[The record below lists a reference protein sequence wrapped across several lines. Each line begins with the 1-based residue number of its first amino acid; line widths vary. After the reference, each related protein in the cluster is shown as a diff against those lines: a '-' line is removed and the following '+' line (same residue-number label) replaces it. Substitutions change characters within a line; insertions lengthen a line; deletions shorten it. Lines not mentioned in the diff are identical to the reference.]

1 VTKKVLNALV
11 HRSYMGAMTQIRVYD
26 DKLNVWNAGE
36 LPKEIS
42 IEQLMKAHPSIPRN
56 PLIADVCYLAGY
68 IDTWGRGIQKIVS
81 ACRESGL
88 NEPQFE
94 DVFGGLRVTLTGG
107 RSKAT
112 LKTAAKTGSE
122 KSSETVSAEMS
133 GKMSGK
139 VSGKMSG
146 KVLQLLL
153 QNPQLSIP
161 ELAAAMGKTT
171 RTVERIIRL
180 LREEGHLKRIGP
192 AKGGYWQVITNDED

>member
-1 VTKKVLNALV
+1 
-11 HRSYMGAMTQIRVYD
+11 
-26 DKLNVWNAGE
+26 
-36 LPKEIS
+36 
-42 IEQLMKAHPSIPRN
+42 
-56 PLIADVCYLAGY
+56 
-68 IDTWGRGIQKIVS
+68 
-81 ACRESGL
+81 
-88 NEPQFE
+88 
-94 DVFGGLRVTLTGG
+94 
-107 RSKAT
+107 